1 MDAAISS
8 RLPALLQAGLFDSR
22 IKFAGQRATV
32 GRVMTQYELEL
43 YLEEGGAVF
52 VQGKRY
58 PIRRGLL
65 LCAKPGQRRSSEL
78 HFRCYYLYLTVG
90 DGQFRQLLD
99 AFPDVLQVTDF
110 DRCLALF
117 ADMTDGLAHRRE
129 AGGLLLQER
138 MLALF
143 YQMQL
148 DAMAAGRGAPE
159 RPAADQERVR
169 RAMEYMDAHLEK
181 PLSLADIAAQSS
193 LHPNYFHRVFS
204 SLAGKTPRQ
213 YLLDGRMRRARMLL
227 LNSELTL
234 EEVAKA
240 CGFASASYF
249 DSVFKGYTG
258 QTPGQYR
265 GRRYEKEPV

>member
-8 RLPALLQAGLFDSR
+8 HLPALLQAGLFDSR

-65 LCAKPGQRRSSEL
+65 LCAKPGQRRRSEL
-78 HFRCYYLYLTVG
+78 HFRCYYLYLAVG

-110 DRCLALF
+110 DRCLMLF

-138 MLALF
+138 MLSLF
-143 YQMQL
+143 YQIQL

-159 RPAADQERVR
+159 RDR
-169 RAMEYMDAHLEK
+169 K
-181 PLSLADIAAQSS
+181 
-193 LHPNYFHRVFS
+193 
-204 SLAGKTPRQ
+204 
-213 YLLDGRMRRARMLL
+213 
-227 LNSELTL
+227 
-234 EEVAKA
+234 
-240 CGFASASYF
+240 
-249 DSVFKGYTG
+249 SV
-258 QTPGQYR
+258 
-265 GRRYEKEPV
+265 V